1 MFDWQTLV
9 QTPVI
14 SPWRTLARMP
24 SRVRF
29 STPPRPRRTSLID
42 SVPSTLMSGVA
53 LPASRSRSAVASVM
67 GWPLVKIW
75 K

>member
-1 MFDWQTLV
+1 MLVWQTLV
-9 QTPVI
+9 ATPVS

-29 STPPRPRRTSLID
+29 STPSRPRRSSLID

-53 LPASRSRSAVASVM
+53 LPAFRSRSAVASVM